1 MINIQS
7 GIPGFDQLT
16 VSELAE
22 GGIPEKINNINIRPS
37 KNR

>member
-16 VSELAE
+16 VSEIMKVE
-22 GGIPEKINNINIRPS
+22 FQ
-37 KNR
+37 KNQQH